1 MNNAGSVC
9 TWPVYRFLHPELA
22 TQQTYPSRVLMSQQP
37 RTISMGLQHESKPI
51 AMSDPICDWK
61 KGAIP
66 PKWNGQAA
74 EGIVEHLE
82 GFCHYLKESPMDG
95 GHQRLVLY
103 DDLR

>member
-1 MNNAGSVC
+1 MNNAGSGC
-9 TWPVYRFLHPELA
+9 TWLVYHCLHPEQA
-22 TQQTYPSRVLMSQQP
+22 TQQTIRRVSLMSQQP

-61 KGAIP
+61 KGAIL